1 MTKTSPA
8 GFEIGD
14 GVLCQTVHDEIV
26 LLNTTNLEYY
36 ALDKVGAR
44 MWQLLL
50 EYPDFG
56 VVADR
61 ICQEYDVDET
71 AAHNDVISLVR
82 RLQSA
87 GLLKVAADSRSQ
99 G

>member
-1 MTKTSPA
+1 MNETSPA

-14 GVLCQTVHDEIV
+14 GVLCQNVQDEIV
-26 LLNTTNLEYY
+26 LLNTTNQEYY
-36 ALDKVGAR
+36 ALDRVGSR

-50 EYPDFG
+50 EHPETR

-61 ICQEYDVDET
+61 ICEEYDVDET
-71 AAHNDVISLVR
+71 AAHSDVISLVH
-82 RLQSA
+82 RLQAA

-99 G
+99 E